1 MFDAIWSVVGP
12 IVGVLAILSCVA
24 LIGGFG
30 FLIFYIYHMAPPAR
44 PKDDQHY

>member
-12 IVGVLAILSCVA
+12 VLGVLGIISFFV

-30 FLIFYIYHMAPPAR
+30 FLIFYIYRMEPPAR
-44 PKDDQHY
+44 PKDNQHY